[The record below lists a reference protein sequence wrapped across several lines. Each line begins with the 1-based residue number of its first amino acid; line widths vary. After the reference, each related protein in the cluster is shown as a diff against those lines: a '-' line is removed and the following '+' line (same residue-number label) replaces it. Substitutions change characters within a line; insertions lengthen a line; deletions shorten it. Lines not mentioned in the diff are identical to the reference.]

1 MRCPSARVISD
12 TRLSE
17 LLNIAADWRD
27 KQGAARHRRIEI
39 ERGRREAQ
47 TEERRG

>member
-1 MRCPSARVISD
+1 MRCPSARVISE

-17 LLNIAADWRD
+17 QLNIAADWRD
-27 KQGAARHRRIEI
+27 KQGEARHTLEI
-39 ERGRREAQ
+39 ERGRRETQ